1 MRRLCWIPLLML
13 AVLTAWAQNASDA
26 PSGTPPAPQG
36 QQGQTDSQLPS
47 APEPQNNVPP
57 PVRPKPAPP
66 APSTS
71 TPQNGPTPRDGGG
84 LAPSDGTDRRDDD
97 ILRVTVN
104 LVVIPVTVKDKSSG
118 HLVDG
123 LSRQDFTVIENG
135 VEQQLKL
142 FTTDPFP
149 LSAAVLVDVG
159 MSNGTLRK
167 IQDSLSALAGAFSQ
181 FDEMAFYT
189 FGGTV
194 EKRVDWKQVNDSL
207 SVTLKR
213 IKPKGQPAGAPVV
226 GGPLG
231 SGPTVNGEPVDPSTP
246 HVYTPPRE
254 SHVLNDAVL
263 AAALD
268 LSKRDR
274 TRRKILFV
282 ISDGHEYGSK
292 ASYNEVLKVLLSD
305 NILLYAVGVDDAAI
319 PLVKQAEKLHLPS
332 QGYGNILPKY
342 ARATGGEVFSE
353 FTANEIEAA
362 YSRLAVEAR
371 NQYTLGY
378 SARRTPSNAYRS
390 IEVLVHRPDL
400 VVHAKD
406 GYYPL
411 PISSP

>member
-1 MRRLCWIPLLML
+1 MRRLRWITLL
-13 AVLTAWAQNASDA
+13 LTAALTGFAQNGTN
-26 PSGTPPAPQG
+26 PSSAAPPASQS
-36 QQGQTDSQLPS
+36 QQDNQLPS

-57 PVRPKPAPP
+57 PVPIRPVQPPPTVSGPTPGSAP
-66 APSTS
+66 APS
-71 TPQNGPTPRDGGG
+71 QEDK
-84 LAPSDGTDRRDDD
+84 DRRDEMFT
-97 ILRVTVN
+97 LVTTVN
-104 LVVIPVTVKDKSSG
+104 FVVIPVTVKDKSTG
-118 HLVDG
+118 KLVDG
-123 LSRQDFTVIENG
+123 LLRQDFSVRENG

-142 FTTDPFP
+142 FTSDPFP
-149 LSAAVLVDVG
+149 LSAAVLVDIS

-167 IQDSLSALAGAFSQ
+167 IQDGMSALAGAFSQ

-189 FGGTV
+189 FGSSV
-194 EKRVDWKQVNDSL
+194 EKRLDFRQVNDSL

-213 IKPKGQPAGAPVV
+213 IKPKGQAAGAPVV

-231 SGPTVNGEPVDPSTP
+231 SGPSVNGQPVDPSTP

-254 SHVLNDAVL
+254 SHVLNDAIL

-274 TRRKILFV
+274 RRRKILFV

-319 PLVKQAEKLHLPS
+319 PIVKQAEKIHLPGA
-332 QGYGNILPKY
+332 GYGNILGKY
-342 ARATGGEVFSE
+342 AWATGGDVFSE
-353 FTANEIEAA
+353 FTTNEIQAA
-362 YSRLAVEAR
+362 YNRLAVEAR

-378 SARRTPSNAYRS
+378 TAKKTPSNAYRS

-400 VVHAKD
+400 TVHAKD

-411 PISSP
+411 PISGP